1 MTRLLWLSDDKK
13 RDAQVALEAPPRLD
27 RLRYASPEG
36 KAVRSERLIRSTDG
50 HTLEA
55 LQSKHQDPEA
65 LAQALV
71 QGDPEI
77 DLEHVGR
84 KVGDA
89 DRVWIDADGQL
100 LYSAQALR
108 VVIDPGGKELTRE
121 PFVDVEATVAEDA
134 PLPYSGRLFA
144 IDEVVRRFALV
155 RPMQV
160 RHVNGLTFDFLF
172 EIAKGLH
179 QARKLLF
186 IGSGPK
192 GQGPLVFSTNGAPY
206 RGFLEGR
213 VDGDAFLLVLHL
225 SNLEL
230 KAVLP

>member
-1 MTRLLWLSDDKK
+1 M
-13 RDAQVALEAPPRLD
+13 ALEAPARLEK
-27 RLRYASPEG
+27 LRYVSPEG

-55 LQSKHQDPEA
+55 LQQKHEDPEA

-71 QGDPEI
+71 QGDPEV

-108 VVIDPGGKELTRE
+108 VVIDPAGKELARE
-121 PFVDVEATVAEDA
+121 PFVDVAATVAEDA
-134 PLPYSGRLFA
+134 PLPYSARLFP
-144 IDEVVRRFALV
+144 IDEVVRRFALA
-155 RPMQV
+155 RSMQV
-160 RHVNGLTFDFLF
+160 RHVNGLTFDFLY
-172 EIAKGLH
+172 EIAKGLD
-179 QARKLLF
+179 QAKKLLF
-186 IGSGPK
+186 VGSGPK
-192 GQGPLVFSTNGAPY
+192 GQGPLVFNTNGAPY

-213 VDGDAFLLVLHL
+213 VKDDAYLLVLHL

-230 KAVLP
+230 KAVQP